1 MDQEEVRKV
10 RFSEIQYRTEDQ
22 SVLEKVETI
31 SSYEESNVI
40 KVFLSK
46 RKYENDNFDCLS

>member
-1 MDQEEVRKV
+1 MRKA